1 MNRDEVAR
9 VVREVSYDLVR
20 TGEAEP
26 WDGFIVN
33 PMAVYRRL
41 REGYPGV
48 ARHIQR
54 YYPSDPYQ
62 QIKVWVPRRLA

>member
-1 MNRDEVAR
+1 MKKDEVAR
-9 VVREVSYDLVR
+9 VVREVSYDLAR

-41 REGYPGV
+41 QERHPTV
-48 ARHIQR
+48 VRHIRR
-54 YYPSDPYQ
+54 YYQGDPYQ
-62 QIKVWVPRRLA
+62 QVKVWVPRTCA